1 MSSPHP
7 IVPLRWYEL
16 WMLRFLSRS
25 PRIQRIQIFQTSP
38 EPVAPAPNRGF
49 VQQLEALYQGP
60 SANHRDS

>member
-25 PRIQRIQIFQTSP
+25 PRIQRIQIFQTSYDPVTPSP
-38 EPVAPAPNRGF
+38 EHGL

-60 SANHRDS
+60 SADHGDS